1 MTRLDIWKARLLLH
15 CSFNA
20 LFALERARL
29 IDEMM
34 QPWLPTKHKET
45 TYVDS
50 D

>member
-1 MTRLDIWKARLLLH
+1 MTRIDIWKMRLLLH

-20 LFALERARL
+20 LFALERARIIEQL
-29 IDEMM
+29 MK
-34 QPWLPTKHKET
+34 PTKHKET